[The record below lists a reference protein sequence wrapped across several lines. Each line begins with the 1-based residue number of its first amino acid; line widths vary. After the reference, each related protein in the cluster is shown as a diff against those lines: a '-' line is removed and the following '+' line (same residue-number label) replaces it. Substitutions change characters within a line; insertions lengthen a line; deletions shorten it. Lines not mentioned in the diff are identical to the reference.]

1 MCLVYIAS
9 MQCCSLWPLACSD
22 GRMLSIGLQLT
33 VHCLVTTHTSDPVCG
48 GWSYSQ
54 LERLMGLCI
63 PQLFSFCAVEDI
75 LDNFRDLFI
84 ACVDANALVYGLE
97 HANIIADGDLKK
109 IERNPDA
116 RQQNEILHRC
126 LKRSCD
132 EEALMEVC
140 DMMIAVR
147 GNRKMN
153 SLGKDMKHQLQGIC
167 EHVCV

>member
-1 MCLVYIAS
+1 
-9 MQCCSLWPLACSD
+9 
-22 GRMLSIGLQLT
+22 
-33 VHCLVTTHTSDPVCG
+33 
-48 GWSYSQ
+48 
-54 LERLMGLCI
+54 MGLCI
-63 PQLFSFCAVEDI
+63 PQLFSFRAVDDI

-84 ACVDANALVYGLE
+84 ARVDANAIVYGLE
-97 HANIIADGDLKK
+97 HADIISDGDLKK

-116 RQQNEILHRC
+116 TQQNEFLHRS

-153 SLGKDMKHQLQGIC
+153 SLGREMKHLLEKGIC
-167 EHVCV
+167 